1 MASVGQSPIDFDDL
15 KMEKNYDGYLAYA
28 RSKLALIMFT
38 FDLSA
43 ELKERKINVNALHP
57 ATLMSTSMVKDHFGQ
72 AQSSVEE
79 GFSAIEFLA
88 TSKNLDEITGR
99 YFENKSQ
106 AQANAQAYD
115 KEARKKLRQ
124 TTTDSIAAYL

>member
-1 MASVGQSPIDFDDL
+1 M
-15 KMEKNYDGYLAYA
+15 AYA